1 MESNRQRSFL
11 QVVDADKLS
20 SFTPHVLNSKQDNAE
35 NIVIFLVKFYVER
48 RATLQTDRDDWQYF
62 LDTY

>member
-1 MESNRQRSFL
+1 M
-11 QVVDADKLS
+11 VDADKMP

-35 NIVIFLVKFYVER
+35 NIVVFLVKFYVER
-48 RATLQTDRDDWQYF
+48 RATLQTNIDDWQYF

>member
-1 MESNRQRSFL
+1 M
-11 QVVDADKLS
+11 VDADKMS

-35 NIVIFLVKFYVER
+35 NIVVFLVKFYVER